1 MSVDLLGI
9 SSSAVAAYQRA
20 LGTVSNNI
28 ANVGTEGYSRQ
39 TSNLVESSPIKQG
52 NTYFGSGAL
61 YESVKRSFDVFA
73 ESNLRNSNTD
83 LATQTPLVEY
93 SQRVMDIM
101 GDKSIGLSSALDD
114 FFTSARNLS
123 VDPASVIQRTSF
135 VTASQGL
142 GSRFSELCGQLKLVQ
157 DETHQ
162 AMESNAQQVNILT
175 EQLALVNQQLTR
187 SPTLLGQ
194 PAELLD
200 KRDLLLRQLSEF
212 SRIKTEFTPSGVVS
226 VSLSDSMK
234 QSVVVNGIKSY
245 PIGFSPDGL
254 NKNDLLLDPYGQS
267 VPLAGASGGTMGG
280 LNSFISQ
287 VLEPA
292 KKGLDFLAKTFVD
305 QVNAIHQS
313 GIDGYGDVGTA
324 LFKIDP
330 TASQPAAGLKLLVT
344 DPMRI
349 STGGL
354 FRISQG
360 INNPGETTADIHFDG
375 SVAPDTIMSNPNLQ
389 NNPFT
394 NNPLMVNIVGTSKEA
409 FVTSIAAGA
418 SSPVIYLDNMEPGQN
433 LQLLTKD
440 GRHLLGQTLTED
452 QKYQILS
459 TQNGFSP
466 ELTYSDAYLNL
477 SGTRAY
483 KNMDVFYGAKGS
495 PLLEQQFDPFGN
507 PAPSTL
513 IPATLNT
520 SRINPILA
528 THDMDVVPKGALT
541 LNGGALGALSLKQG
555 EVLSPQN
562 IADWLNA
569 GIDANPQFS
578 SDQATLSYPISTQS
592 SVIQLKNADALP
604 DEGGVIKIGEEVIY
618 YSGKAVD
625 LAGNK
630 NILTGV
636 IRGLSYDQEGVK
648 YSDPAKIANHT
659 VDQPVQINDMLHAQV
674 FNQVR
679 VASKSINPQE
689 ELQINGVVIG
699 SRAPGNALPTQYHDI
714 KSLVQAIQVNTP
726 KTGVTAR
733 IASNGDLVLENLP
746 GHEGD
751 AIKLGPANAEGK
763 PANAFSMNLSPV
775 NSTLYGMVRL
785 TRRLGA
791 PDQSDIR
798 LSFGE
803 FGPVD
808 KRQMGSPF
816 DLSQVGFRTGAYIK
830 GQVPDDVQVFV
841 TGTGKADIAAG
852 FSGTPLDPST
862 NLRNQNLQIKFTA
875 ADRYVIVD
883 TKTGTELADAHYDTS
898 ILQPEVNFQ
907 GLQIKFSAAPKVGEV
922 FNIDGNHDGL
932 GNNQN
937 MMVMAELAKKQVTG
951 SKTLSET
958 YINQVNDVGNT
969 AQQAKITQQ
978 ALTVVNDQAKSS
990 RDKVSGVNLDDEAAD
1005 LIRFQQA
1012 YQAAAKSLQVS
1023 GQLFDAIVQIR

>member
-28 ANVGTEGYSRQ
+28 ANVGTDGYSRQ
-39 TSNLVESSPIKQG
+39 TSNLVESAPIKQA
-52 NTYFGSGAL
+52 NTYFGSGAM
-61 YESVKRSFDVFA
+61 YESVKRAFDVFA

-101 GDKSIGLSSALDD
+101 GDKSIGLSSALDA
-114 FFTSARNLS
+114 FFTSASNLS
-123 VDPASVIQRTSF
+123 VDPASVIERTSF
-135 VTASQGL
+135 VTASQGV

-162 AMESNAQQVNILT
+162 ALESNAQQVNILT
-175 EQLALVNQQLTR
+175 DQLALVNQQLTR
-187 SPTLLGQ
+187 SPTLQSQ

-200 KRDLLLRQLSEF
+200 KRDSLLRQLSEF
-212 SRIKTEFTPSGVVS
+212 SRLKTEFTPNGIVS

-245 PIGFSPDGL
+245 PIGFSNTDPNSTDM
-254 NKNDLLLDPYGQS
+254 LLDPYGQS
-267 VPLAGASGGTMGG
+267 VPLSGASGGTMGG

-292 KKGLDFLAKTFVD
+292 KKGLDFLAQTFVD
-305 QVNAIHQS
+305 QVNTIHQA
-313 GIDGYGDVGTA
+313 GIDGYGDLGTA

-330 TASQPAAGLKLLVT
+330 TASQPAAGVQLMVS

-360 INNPGETTADIHFDG
+360 VNNPGETTATVRFDG
-375 SVAPDTIMSNPNLQ
+375 PAAADTIMSNPNLT

-394 NNPLMVNIVGTSKEA
+394 NNPLAVNIVGTSQQA

-418 SSPVIYLDNMEPGQN
+418 TSSVVYLDNMQPGQN

-452 QKYQILS
+452 QKYQIL
-459 TQNGFSP
+459 TPQNGFNNQ
-466 ELTYSDAYLNL
+466 LTYSDAYLNVT
-477 SGTRAY
+477 GNNAY
-483 KNMDVFYGAKGS
+483 RNMDVFYGAKAS

-513 IPATLNT
+513 IPSTLT
-520 SRINPILA
+520 SSRVNPILA

-541 LNGGALGALSLKQG
+541 LNGSALGALSLKQG
-555 EVLSPQN
+555 EMLGPQQ

-569 GIDANPQFS
+569 GIDRNPQFS
-578 SDQATLSYPISTQS
+578 SDIATLSYPISIQS
-592 SVIQLKNADALP
+592 SSLQLKNADQLP
-604 DEGGVIKIGEEVIY
+604 DEGGVIKIGEELIY
-618 YSGKAVD
+618 YSGKAAD
-625 LAGNK
+625 SNGDK
-630 NILTGV
+630 NTLTGV
-636 IRGLSYDQEGVK
+636 IRGLSYDKDGNK
-648 YSDPAKIANHT
+648 YSDPAKIADHT

-674 FNQVR
+674 FNQIR
-679 VASKSINPQE
+679 IANQSIDTKE

-699 SRAPGNALPTQYHDI
+699 SRAPGSTLPTQYHDI
-714 KSLVQAIQVNTP
+714 KSLVQAIQANTP

-763 PANAFSMNLSPV
+763 PANAFTLNLSPA
-775 NSTLYGMVRL
+775 NSTFYAMVKL
-785 TRRLGA
+785 TRRLGETN
-791 PDQSDIR
+791 QSDIR

-803 FGPVD
+803 FGSVD
-808 KRQMGSPF
+808 NRQMGSPF
-816 DLSQVGFRTGAYIK
+816 DLSQVGFRTGAFIS
-830 GQVPDDVQVFV
+830 GQVPDDLQVFV
-841 TGTGKADIAAG
+841 TGTGKANIAAS
-852 FSGTPLDPST
+852 FSGTPTDPVS
-862 NLRNQNLQIKFTA
+862 NLRGQKLQIKFTA
-875 ADRYVIVD
+875 ADRYVVLD
-883 TKTGTELADAHYDTS
+883 SKTGTELANAHYDTS
-898 ILQPEVNFQ
+898 VLQPELNFQ
-907 GLQIKFSAAPKVGEV
+907 GLQIKFSTKPKVGEV
-922 FNIDGNHDGL
+922 FDIDGNNDGL

-937 MMVMAELAKKQVTG
+937 MMLMAELAKKQVTG
-951 SKTLSET
+951 NKTLSET
-958 YINQVNDVGNT
+958 YINQVNDVGNS

-978 ALTVVNDQAKSS
+978 ALTVVNDQAKGA

-1005 LIRFQQA
+1005 LIRYQQA

>member
-28 ANVGTEGYSRQ
+28 ANVGTDGYSRQ
-39 TSNLVESSPIKQG
+39 TSNLVESSPIKQA
-52 NTYFGSGAL
+52 NTYFGSGAM

-101 GDKSIGLSSALDD
+101 GDKSIGLSSALDA
-114 FFTSARNLS
+114 FFTSASNLS
-123 VDPASVIQRTSF
+123 VDPASVIERTSF
-135 VTASQGL
+135 VTASQGV

-162 AMESNAQQVNILT
+162 ALESNAQQLNILT

-187 SPTLLGQ
+187 SPTLKGQ

-200 KRDLLLRQLSEF
+200 KRDTLLRQLSEF
-212 SRIKTEFTPSGVVS
+212 SRIKTAFEPNGVVS

-234 QSVVVNGIKSY
+234 QSVVVDGIKSF
-245 PIGFSPDGL
+245 PIGFSPTSQ
-254 NKNDLLLDPYGQS
+254 NSNDMLLDPYGQS

-292 KKGLDFLAKTFVD
+292 KKGLDFLAKAFVD
-305 QVNAIHQS
+305 QVNTIHKS
-313 GIDGYGDVGTA
+313 GIDGYGDLGTD
-324 LFKIDP
+324 LFRIDP
-330 TASQPAAGLKLLVT
+330 TASQPAAGVKLMVT

-354 FRISQG
+354 FRVSQG
-360 INNPGETTADIHFDG
+360 VNNPGETTAEVAFDG
-375 SVAPDTIMSNPNLQ
+375 SVAPDTIMSNPQLQ

-394 NNPLMVNIVGTSKEA
+394 NNPLTVNIVGTSQEA
-409 FVTSIAAGA
+409 FVTSLAAGA
-418 SSPVIYLDNMEPGQN
+418 TSPVIYLDNMQPGQN

-452 QKYQILS
+452 QKYQILT
-459 TQNGFSP
+459 TQNGFSS
-466 ELTYSDAYLNL
+466 ELTYSDAYLNAT
-477 SGTRAY
+477 GNDAY
-483 KNMDVFYGAKGS
+483 RNMDVFYGAKGI

-513 IPATLNT
+513 IPATIT
-520 SRINPILA
+520 SSRITPILA

-541 LNGGALGALSLKQG
+541 LNGSPLGALSLKQG
-555 EVLSPQN
+555 EVLGPQQ
-562 IADWLNA
+562 IADWINA
-569 GIDANPQFS
+569 GIDSHAQFS
-578 SDQATLSYPISTQS
+578 SATATLSYPISTQS
-592 SVIQLKNADALP
+592 LTIQLKNADQLP
-604 DEGGVIKIGEEVIY
+604 DEGGVIKIGEEEIY
-618 YSGKAVD
+618 YSGKT
-625 LAGNK
+625 AGSDGVK

-636 IRGLSYDQEGVK
+636 IRGLSYDKDGLK
-648 YSDPAKIANHT
+648 FSDPARISDHK

-674 FNQVR
+674 YNQIR
-679 VASKSINPQE
+679 VTNQSINPQE

-699 SRAPGNALPTQYHDI
+699 SRSPGNSLPTQYYDI
-714 KSLVQAIQVNTP
+714 KTLVQAIQANTV

-751 AIKLGPANAEGK
+751 PIKLGPANAEGK
-763 PANAFSMNLSPV
+763 PANAFTMNLSPA
-775 NSTLYGMVRL
+775 NSTLYAMVKL
-785 TRRLGA
+785 TRRLGD
-791 PDQSDIR
+791 PEQSDIR

-803 FGPVD
+803 YGPVD
-808 KRQMGSPF
+808 NRQMGSPF
-816 DLSQVGFRTGAYIK
+816 DLSQIGFRTGAYIK
-830 GQVPDDVQVFV
+830 GKVPDDLQVFV
-841 TGTGKADIAAG
+841 TGTGKANIAASFAG
-852 FSGTPLDPST
+852 MPTDPTT
-862 NLRNQNLQIKFTA
+862 NLRNQKLQIKFTA
-875 ADRYVIVD
+875 ADRYVVLD
-883 TKTGTELADAHYDTS
+883 SKTGTELANARYDIS
-898 ILQPEVNFQ
+898 VLQPVVNFQ
-907 GLQIKFSAAPKVGEV
+907 GLQIKFSTSPKVGEL
-922 FNIDGNHDGL
+922 FNIDGNNDGL
-932 GNNQN
+932 GNNQS
-937 MMVMAELAKKQVTG
+937 MMLMAALAKKQVTG
-951 SKTLSET
+951 NKTLSET
-958 YINQVNDVGNT
+958 YINQVNDVGNS

-978 ALTVVNDQAKSS
+978 ALTVVNEQAKSA

-1005 LIRFQQA
+1005 LIRYQQA